1 MKSGGIMADAKFPN
15 FREVLETSAVRQRIV
30 EYLGGTRLDDAT
42 CLFLGRLDSLN
53 PSRFERHPPGRLH
66 TLLDESC
73 ELSRSLED
81 RVSMLIH
88 LDIEYVNFDDPSA
101 AYIDPQRIFRLQEPL
116 VEVIEAR
123 LLSLG
128 IHYLHV
134 VTGQG
139 HHFVWKIRKCSPVAK
154 AISRLGICN
163 TPNPDHAS
171 EPLFP
176 HVALLMEHLAHLLKP
191 EAAAACEIPV
201 EITAQHV
208 GPGRSGTREM
218 LSIDISE
225 YGDPLPS
232 RMIRIPYTVYRK
244 PWISGLIERM
254 GIGEQVPEF
263 FTLPLHEM
271 SIQQLI
277 ERRHDP
283 ETIIDLAQRAGVVIP
298 LEEPGTRMLLESYRT
313 SGLIHFHRKFYATG
327 HGFPTP
333 EKMTAVARTIDRL
346 PPCAKHVLEFPNDLL
361 LKPSGIQFITR
372 CLLAEGWHPRHI
384 AALVASSFQDPAHD
398 WGPQWDDYDPLMR
411 AEFYV
416 RLFAGQIDQGIE
428 MGVDFNCFSQQEKQF
443 CWDPDNCSLD
453 PIRARVYGFSN
464 PNPPKS

>member
-1 MKSGGIMADAKFPN
+1 MKYGGIVADAANSPN

-30 EYLGGTRLDDAT
+30 EYLGGTCVDDAT

-53 PSRFERHPPGRLH
+53 PSRFERHSPGRLH
-66 TLLDESC
+66 SLLDESC
-73 ELSRSLED
+73 ELARSLED

-88 LDIEYVNFDDPSA
+88 LDIEYVNFDDPAA
-101 AYIDPQRIFRLQEPL
+101 AYLDPERIFRLQEPL

-123 LLSLG
+123 LLALG

-154 AISRLGICN
+154 AISRLGICT
-163 TPNPDHAS
+163 TPDLESVPD
-171 EPLFP
+171 PLFP
-176 HVALLMEHLAHLLKP
+176 HVALLMEHLAQLIKP
-191 EAAAACEIPV
+191 EAAAVCEIPV

-208 GPGRSGTREM
+208 GPGRSGMREM

-225 YGDPLPS
+225 YGDPLRS

-271 SIQQLI
+271 NIRELI

-283 ETIIDLAQRAGVVIP
+283 GTIIALAQRAGVGIP
-298 LEEPGTRMLLESYRT
+298 LEETGTRNLLESYQN
-313 SGLIHFHRKFYATG
+313 SGLIHFHRKFYARG
-327 HGFPTP
+327 FGFPSP
-333 EKMTAVARTIDRL
+333 GKMASVARTIERL
-346 PPCAKHVLEFPNDLL
+346 PPCARHVLVFPNDLL
-361 LKPSGIQFITR
+361 LKPSGIQLITR
-372 CLLAEGWHPRHI
+372 SLLAEGWHPRHI
-384 AALVASSFQDPAHD
+384 ADFVASIFQDPAYE
-398 WGPQWDDYDPLMR
+398 WGSQWDNYDPVMR

-416 RLFAGQIDQGIE
+416 RLFAGEIDQGIE
-428 MGVDFNCFSQQEKQF
+428 RGVDFNCCSQQEKQF

-453 PIRARVYGFSN
+453 PIHARLYRS
-464 PNPPKS
+464 PKS